1 MGAYE
6 GCNDGQDS
14 SRPQSWI
21 TKRTLFVLTKMFVH
35 AWIKFVLVMQY
46 LA

>member
-6 GCNDGQDS
+6 GCNDRQDTS
-14 SRPQSWI
+14 CPQSRI
-21 TKRTLFVLTKMFVH
+21 TKRTLFVLTKMLDD
-35 AWIKFVLVMQY
+35 AWIKFLFVMQY